1 MKQRITL
8 LVSVALCM
16 VAMMALAG
24 PALASDGG
32 ATVEKYGPCGT
43 GVDDPALGEKC
54 LLVRTPSGNENLQV
68 HAHPQQPGPATGG
81 GATHEGTSCI
91 TPQPGKAVTTPS
103 GNANVHCTGQP

>member
-1 MKQRITL
+1 MKRIIS
-8 LVSVALCM
+8 LVSVAFCM

-24 PALASDGG
+24 PTLASDGG

-43 GVDDPALGEKC
+43 GVDNPDSGEC
-54 LLVRTPSGNENLQV
+54 LLVMTPSGTENLQV

-81 GATHEGTSCI
+81 GATHEVTVCI
-91 TPQPGKAVTTPS
+91 TPQPGKAVITPS